1 MSFDN
6 PVSQKISGRN
16 LRIAIVAARYNDTL
30 VESLLKHTMANLALA
45 DALAP
50 TIERVP
56 GSAELPYAVNA
67 LADHT
72 HFDAVIALGV
82 VIAGDT
88 RHHDIIGN
96 STAQALQEISI
107 RQKVPVING
116 ILVVD
121 TIEQAQARVDGTIN
135 RGKEF
140 ALAALEM
147 AQLKKKWK
155 TINQ

>member
-6 PVSQKISGRN
+6 PVSQNFDGRN
-16 LRIAIVAARYNDTL
+16 LRIAIVAARYNGML

-45 DALAP
+45 DAPAP

-56 GSAELPYAVNA
+56 GSAELPYAASV

-72 HFDAVIALGV
+72 EFEAIIVLGV

-88 RHHDIIGN
+88 SHHDIIGS

-116 ILVVD
+116 ILVVN

-155 TINQ
+155 TTNQ

>member
-1 MSFDN
+1 MSFDS
-6 PVSQKISGRN
+6 PVSQKVSGRN
-16 LRIAIVAARYNDTL
+16 LRIAIIAARYNDML
-30 VESLLKHTMANLALA
+30 VESLLKHTMASLALA
-45 DALAP
+45 DTPAP

-56 GSAELPYAVNA
+56 GSAELPYAASV

-72 HFDAVIALGV
+72 NFDAIIVLGI

-88 RHHDIIGN
+88 SHHDIIGG

-107 RQKVPVING
+107 YQKVPVING
-116 ILVVD
+116 ILVVN
-121 TIEQAQARVDGTIN
+121 TIEQAQARVDGAIN

-147 AQLKKKWK
+147 AQLNKKWK
-155 TINQ
+155 TTNQ